1 MAGLPAP
8 PACPVH
14 GGPCSPGV
22 SPASGKGE
30 RGRGDPLQR
39 PRAANV
45 GAGVIG
51 AGSLMQLIT
60 GAETA
65 TAESSPWSR
74 EARGPGATSSP
85 SEWGWGHS
93 LPKHRHFSLPS
104 RHILNPIGSIGVTV
118 RGNCGSLP
126 GWRLRRCRRG

>member
-14 GGPCSPGV
+14 GEPCSPGV
-22 SPASGKGE
+22 SPASCKGE
-30 RGRGDPLQR
+30 TGRGDLLQR
-39 PRAANV
+39 MGAANI
-45 GAGVIG
+45 GARVIG
-51 AGSLMQLIT
+51 AGSLMQPIT

-85 SEWGWGHS
+85 SERGRGHS
-93 LPKHRHFSLPS
+93 LPEHHRFSSPS
-104 RHILNPIGSIGVTV
+104 HHILNPVGSIGVTV
-118 RGNCGSLP
+118 RGNCGSLS
-126 GWRLRRCRRG
+126 GWRLR